1 MNLMSTLYIVATPI
15 GNLNDI
21 TLRALETLKR
31 VSVVYCE
38 DTRVTRKLFERHGIP
53 TPLKSYHQHSSS
65 QKVREIV
72 ESLRAGDVALVTDAG
87 TPGVADPGNELV
99 HQLTVSQF
107 VSSSTDKQETD
118 KLKDLQ
124 IVPIPGPSALTAAAS
139 VSGFNMSKFLF
150 LGYVPKKGRSNF
162 FKQVAES
169 EVPVILYETPHRIVK
184 TLEELVEMIK
194 EGEEGKRVGT
204 GCDLSALESNSTQ
217 PPLKVRGGEGG
228 VIRHRERRVV
238 VCREL
243 TKIYESVYRGT
254 IEEVVEQVKKSPI
267 KGEYVI
273 IIEGKDRKTKMP
285 EI

>member
-1 MNLMSTLYIVATPI
+1 MSTLYIVATPI

-21 TLRALETLKR
+21 TLRALETLRR

-38 DTRVTRKLFERHGIP
+38 DTRLTRRLCERHGIA
-53 TPLKSYHQHSSS
+53 TPMKSYHQHSSS
-65 QKVREIV
+65 QKVREVI

-87 TPGVADPGNELV
+87 TPGIADPGNELV
-99 HQLTVSQF
+99 HQLTVGQF
-107 VSSSTDKQETD
+107 VSSNTDKQETE

-124 IVPIPGPSALTAAAS
+124 IVPVPGPSALTAAAS
-139 VSGFNMSKFLF
+139 VCGFNMSKFLF

-162 FKQVAES
+162 FKQVAEG

-184 TLEELVEMIK
+184 TLEELNVIVRAN
-194 EGEEGKRVGT
+194 GRSPVQGT
-204 GCDLSALESNSTQ
+204 GLESNSTQ

-228 VIRHRERRVV
+228 VMRHRERQVV

-254 IEEVVEQVKKSPI
+254 IDEVLAQVRKDPI
-267 KGEYVI
+267 RGEYVI
-273 IIEGKDRKTKMP
+273 IIEGEK
-285 EI
+285 

>member
-38 DTRVTRKLFERHGIP
+38 DTRLTRRLFERHRIS

-65 QKVREIV
+65 QKVREVI

-87 TPGVADPGNELV
+87 TPGIADPGNELV
-99 HQLTVSQF
+99 HQLAVKQF
-107 VSSSTDKQETD
+107 VSSSTDKQETE

-124 IVPIPGPSALTAAAS
+124 IVPIPGPSAVTAAAS
-139 VSGFNMSKFLF
+139 VCGFHMSKFFF

-169 EVPVILYETPHRIVK
+169 EISVILYETPHRIVK
-184 TLEELVEMIK
+184 TLEELNVI
-194 EGEEGKRVGT
+194 GANGRSSVG
-204 GCDLSALESNSTQ
+204 AENFQ
-217 PPLKVRGGEGG
+217 PVQDAYSHTPM
-228 VIRHRERRVV
+228 HERRIV

-243 TKIYESVYRGT
+243 TKIYESIYRGT
-254 IEEVVEQVKKSPI
+254 IDEVLTQVRKDPV

-273 IIEGKDRKTKMP
+273 IIEGRK
-285 EI
+285 